1 MRNEIIKR
9 NVIIVA
15 VSLFIFFIASI
26 FITSYNSRKSL
37 EKNLLNISNVVNN
50 QIYETKN
57 EQELHDVVEKFTQD
71 QDWLQII
78 ITNSNGFVIK
88 DTSND
93 SIGSTVT
100 QQLTQEELSK
110 CSSDSELDRIYII
123 DNKMY
128 FITKINDD
136 IIVKTSLV
144 FEDNTEYILH
154 SLFYL
159 SLLLIGVILVSL
171 FYSKKI
177 SDNLINTFNSLCSN
191 LKSINEGIYTEIDTS
206 HKYPEVSDLLNEIY
220 DINNNIYLSMLKIKN
235 EHQKINFVINNMQ
248 QGIMIVNKFGDVL
261 LLNDYLKDALSINDV
276 NYENCKYSDIIIH
289 EELNSKISKALNNK
303 NNYYFDILE
312 KSKIYSCSINYL
324 RNTWTDVTKDERL
337 YVINIIDVTEE
348 RETDKINAEFI
359 SNASHELKTPITS
372 IRGFAELML
381 VDDSIVNEKNKKYLN
396 IIYNES
402 VKMKNTID
410 ELLYLSNLQYHHKS
424 EDNYELINFK
434 DVIDDIVDEYRPLA
448 DEQNISFDLD
458 IDDSS
463 IYQPSKL
470 INHLVKNLVENAI
483 RYNKYNG
490 IVKVRVF
497 SNRHQII
504 MEVEDTGVGI
514 EEKNLS
520 KIFDRFYR
528 VDSSHNQ
535 NTGGTGLG
543 LNIVKQICS
552 ALNAKIDVSS
562 KVDIGTIFKVTFN
575 KEER

>member
-9 NVIIVA
+9 NVLIVA
-15 VSLFIFFIASI
+15 ISLLIFFIASI

-37 EKNLLNISNVVNN
+37 EKNLINISNVVNH
-50 QIYETKN
+50 QIYETNN
-57 EQELHDVVEKFTQD
+57 ELELHDVVEQFTQD

-78 ITNSNGFVIK
+78 ITNSSGFVIK

-93 SIGSTVT
+93 SIGTTVT
-100 QQLTQEELSK
+100 QQLTEEELSK
-110 CSSDSELDRIYII
+110 CSSDSETDRIYIM

-177 SDNLINTFNSLCSN
+177 SDNLIRTFNSLCSN

-261 LLNDYLKDALSINDV
+261 LLNDYLKDALSINEGHS
-276 NYENCKYSDIIIH
+276 ENCKYSDIIIH

-348 RETDKINAEFI
+348 RKTDKINAEFI

-381 VDDSIVNEKNKKYLN
+381 VDDDAVNEKSKKYLN

-410 ELLYLSNLQYHHKS
+410 ELLYLSNLQYQHNN

-434 DVIDDIVDEYRPLA
+434 DVIDDIVDEYRSLA
-448 DEQNISFDLD
+448 DEQNISFILD

-470 INHLVKNLVENAI
+470 INHLVKNLIENAI
-483 RYNKYNG
+483 KYNKTDG
-490 IVKVRVF
+490 TVKVRVY
-497 SNRHQII
+497 SNKHQII
-504 MEVEDTGVGI
+504 MEVEDTGIGI
-514 EEKNLS
+514 DEKNLN

-528 VDSSHNQ
+528 VDSSHNK

-543 LNIVKQICS
+543 LNIVKQICA

>member
-9 NVIIVA
+9 NVLIVA
-15 VSLFIFFIASI
+15 ISLLIFFIASI

-37 EKNLLNISNVVNN
+37 EKNLINISNVVSH
-50 QIYETKN
+50 QIYETNN
-57 EQELHDVVEKFTQD
+57 ELELHNVVEQFTQD

-78 ITNSNGFVIK
+78 ITNSSGFVIK

-93 SIGSTVT
+93 SIGTTVT
-100 QQLTQEELSK
+100 QQLTEEELSK
-110 CSSDSELDRIYII
+110 CSSDSETDRIYIM

-177 SDNLINTFNSLCSN
+177 SDNLISTFNSLCSN

-261 LLNDYLKDALSINDV
+261 LLNDYLKDALSINDGHS
-276 NYENCKYSDIIIH
+276 ENCKYSDIIIH

-381 VDDSIVNEKNKKYLN
+381 VDDDAVNEKSKKYLN

-402 VKMKNTID
+402 VKMKDTID
-410 ELLYLSNLQYHHKS
+410 ELLYLSNLQYQHNN

-434 DVIDDIVDEYRPLA
+434 DVIDDIVDEYRSLA

-470 INHLVKNLVENAI
+470 INHLVKNLIENAI
-483 RYNKYNG
+483 KYNKTDG
-490 IVKVRVF
+490 TVKVRVY
-497 SNRHQII
+497 SNKHQII
-504 MEVEDTGVGI
+504 MEVEDTGIGI
-514 EEKNLS
+514 DEKNLN

-528 VDSSHNQ
+528 VDSSHNK

-543 LNIVKQICS
+543 LNIVKQICT

>member
-9 NVIIVA
+9 NVLIVA
-15 VSLFIFFIASI
+15 ISLLIFFIASI

-37 EKNLLNISNVVNN
+37 EKNLINISNVVNH
-50 QIYETKN
+50 QIYETNN
-57 EQELHDVVEKFTQD
+57 ELELHDVVEQFTQD

-78 ITNSNGFVIK
+78 ITNSSGFVIK

-93 SIGSTVT
+93 SIGTTVT
-100 QQLTQEELSK
+100 QQLTEEELSK
-110 CSSDSELDRIYII
+110 CSSDSETDRIYIM

-177 SDNLINTFNSLCSN
+177 SDNLIRTFNSLCSN

-261 LLNDYLKDALSINDV
+261 LLNDYLKDALSINDG

-381 VDDSIVNEKNKKYLN
+381 VDDDAVNEKSKKYLN

-410 ELLYLSNLQYHHKS
+410 ELLYLSNLQYQHNN

-434 DVIDDIVDEYRPLA
+434 DVIDDIVDEYRSLA

-470 INHLVKNLVENAI
+470 INHLVKNLIENAI
-483 RYNKYNG
+483 KYNKTDG
-490 IVKVRVF
+490 IVKVRVY
-497 SNRHQII
+497 SNKHQII
-504 MEVEDTGVGI
+504 MEVEDTGIGI
-514 EEKNLS
+514 DEKNLN

-528 VDSSHNQ
+528 VDSSHNK

-543 LNIVKQICS
+543 LNIVKQICT